1 MNYLF
6 IESMLRWDEALGET
20 FTVEYPT
27 GSGTAPPPA
36 RGRRRPVGA
45 AGRRSGCPTP
55 TVTGPWPGRIA
66 KFRDDPEW
74 RELLLFHEYFHGD
87 TGAGIGA
94 SHQTGWT
101 GLVAH
106 LLARGGPLDR
116 KDGAPVMDRLARQAV
131 ADRTC
136 RRVTAADI
144 PIALDPVAAP
154 GAPAVTDIPTGR
166 LLVLFLL
173 PGALAAL
180 VFILASGPVA
190 ALGFPPLMGLLVAI
204 AFVIIPFELGT
215 VIRASRQAVPGGSAL
230 ASVPY
235 RRPMRAL
242 DWAWLVPVLLLL
254 SILGFGLVGVIE
266 PSIQTSLFGFL
277 PDWFV
282 RPLPVDDVA
291 SFTRTAWIVTLVLF
305 VALNV
310 FAGPMTEELYFRGY
324 LLPRMTRFG
333 RAAPLLNAAL
343 FSLYH
348 FWSPW
353 QFLSRVA
360 GVTPFA
366 YGVWWKHNV
375 YLGMAIHVLLNA
387 IGTATVVVLILGRLG

>member
-1 MNYLF
+1 M
-6 IESMLRWDEALGET
+6 
-20 FTVEYPT
+20 
-27 GSGTAPPPA
+27 
-36 RGRRRPVGA
+36 
-45 AGRRSGCPTP
+45 
-55 TVTGPWPGRIA
+55 
-66 KFRDDPEW
+66 
-74 RELLLFHEYFHGD
+74 
-87 TGAGIGA
+87 
-94 SHQTGWT
+94 
-101 GLVAH
+101 
-106 LLARGGPLDR
+106 
-116 KDGAPVMDRLARQAV
+116 
-131 ADRTC
+131 
-136 RRVTAADI
+136 TAADL
-144 PIALDPVAAP
+144 PIALEPATTP
-154 GAPAVTDIPTGR
+154 GAPTVADIPTGR

-180 VFILASGPVA
+180 VFIVASGPVA

-215 VIRASRQAVPGGSAL
+215 VIRASRHAAPGGSAL

-242 DWAWLVPVLLLL
+242 DWAWLVPVLLVV

-277 PDWFV
+277 PDWYV

-324 LLPRMTRFG
+324 LLPRMARFG

-375 YLGMAIHVLLNA
+375 YLGMAVHVLLNG